1 MSPGSTLLAA
11 LLITAVI
18 GAVLTVLLLRVRR
31 PRLETEAGIRT
42 LAAMRWREFS
52 NLVIE
57 ALHTRGYESE
67 PIEEGAERGQQAD
80 LVLRRDGQ
88 NWLLSCKQGAHYRV
102 TPDVVAEV
110 ADAVRFNGAAGGVI
124 ATPGTIEP
132 RARVGTHGIELI
144 DGATLWPMVRPLLS
158 EGVRDELAQEVHQQT
173 GRGLIAAWVLAL
185 AMGLVGAWLLR
196 ANAPGEENI
205 APPAATTA
213 TALAG
218 APAAAAAKAA
228 SDPTPVATAP
238 VGEEEQR
245 AEVVRTIGD
254 LPGIDKAVWS
264 TRSTLLVYLEV
275 DDGNDRLRDIC
286 AVLEQYEA
294 LRASRL
300 QLQPPAGSERAVRFV
315 QCRAF

>member
-1 MSPGSTLLAA
+1 MPPGSTFLSA

-18 GAVLTVLLLRVRR
+18 GAVLTVLLLRVRG
-31 PRLETEAGIRT
+31 PRLETDAGIRT

-57 ALHTRGYESE
+57 ALHARGYESE
-67 PIEEGAERGQQAD
+67 PIEDSAERGQQAD

-102 TPDVVAEV
+102 TPEVVAEV
-110 ADAVRFNGAAGGVI
+110 ADAVRFNGAAGGVL
-124 ATPGTIEP
+124 ATPGTIDA
-132 RARVGTHGIELI
+132 RARAGKHGIELI

-158 EGVRDELAQEVHQQT
+158 EGVREELAQEARQQT
-173 GRGLIAAWVLAL
+173 RRGLVAGWVLAL
-185 AMGLVGAWLLR
+185 AMGLVGAWMLR
-196 ANAPGEENI
+196 ANAPAGAEM
-205 APPAATTA
+205 APTAATA
-213 TALAG
+213 T
-218 APAAAAAKAA
+218 PTTPSPRAAATNAAI
-228 SDPTPVATAP
+228 DPTPVATAP
-238 VGEEEQR
+238 VGEDEQR
-245 AEVVRTIGD
+245 AEVIRTIGD
-254 LPGIDKAVWS
+254 LRGIDKAVWS

-275 DDGNDRLRDIC
+275 DDGNDRLREIC
-286 AVLEQYEA
+286 AVLERYET

>member
-1 MSPGSTLLAA
+1 MPPGSTLLTA

-18 GAVLTVLLLRVRR
+18 GTVLTILLLRVRR

-57 ALHTRGYESE
+57 ALHARGYESE
-67 PIEEGAERGQQAD
+67 PVEDSAERGQQAD
-80 LVLRRDGQ
+80 LVLRRGGQ

-102 TPDVVAEV
+102 TLEVVAEV

-124 ATPGTIEP
+124 ATPGTVDP
-132 RARVGTHGIELI
+132 KARAAKLGIELI

-158 EGVRDELAQEVHQQT
+158 EGVREELVHEARQQT
-173 GRGLIAAWVLAL
+173 GRGLVAGWVLAL

-196 ANAPGEENI
+196 SNAP
-205 APPAATTA
+205 ADAAPAAP
-213 TALAG
+213 
-218 APAAAAAKAA
+218 PAAAAATGARPAA
-228 SDPTPVATAP
+228 APDRAAAPTPVASAP
-238 VGEEEQR
+238 IGEDEQR
-245 AEVVRTIGD
+245 AEVIRAIGD

-264 TRSTLLVYLEV
+264 TRSTLLIYLDT
-275 DDGNDRLRDIC
+275 DDGGDRLREIC
-286 AVLEQYEA
+286 AVLERYEA

-300 QLQPPAGSERAVRFV
+300 QLQPPAGSQRPVRFL